1 MKLKIKLLSEN
12 PWKRINRGKTINFE
26 SGIPVC
32 VFQEKKMSGRKVEFF
47 EWHSHLGVDSLCMSV

>member
-32 VFQEKKMSGRKVEFF
+32 VFQEKN
-47 EWHSHLGVDSLCMSV
+47 EWKESRIF

>member
-26 SGIPVC
+26 SDIPVC
-32 VFQEKKMSGRKVEFF
+32 VFQEKK
-47 EWHSHLGVDSLCMSV
+47 